1 VISGAT
7 ITAGA
12 LVGFSSTAAAA
23 TFQVDRGDDPG
34 LPDPTATSCTAAAS
48 DCSLRGAIQR
58 ANTNANPTQI
68 DYITF
73 ASSVTGTIT
82 LTHNQLPIME
92 SAYVEGP
99 GANVLTI
106 SGDHKSRIFFLHP
119 TPAGAQISIYRL
131 TLTDGYDM
139 STSGGGA
146 VYNDDANMKIAESV
160 LTGNRATEE
169 GGAVY
174 DSGYSPTSGAGDII
188 YASTISG
195 NTAGTLGGGIYGLN
209 SIGTLSTSTVTGNQS
224 GTDLGQ
230 DGGGVY
236 STEHAYVID
245 STIAGNGPSEAGGGL
260 ASANAMT
267 IYNSI
272 LADNTALVAPD
283 FYSFSYGTSIA
294 SFSLIEDGAH
304 VTTGA
309 GPNIFGLDPQLGPL
323 ANNGGATQTMKPAV
337 TSPVIDQGHNRFGRD
352 QRLFSRTVD
361 VPTIPNAPGGNGT
374 DIGAVELQASE
385 LPSNAFSATTKGKT
399 LLVSVSAAGSLSV
412 SDAAAPLSAA
422 DAKKKKKKKRTL
434 LLNPSSGSGGPPTIS
449 VALALTKPAKQ
460 KLRQKGKVTVNARI
474 TFTPNRGIPKTQT
487 MKLKITGKKKKKK
500 K

>member
-1 VISGAT
+1 VITGASVG
-7 ITAGA
+7 AGA
-12 LVGFSSTAAAA
+12 LLGISSAAAGA
-23 TFQVDRGDDPG
+23 TFQVDRGDDQVP
-34 LPDPTATSCTAAAS
+34 PTGAACTSAPNDCT
-48 DCSLRGAIQR
+48 LRGAIDD
-58 ANTNANPTQI
+58 ANSNANPSTI

-82 LTHNQLPIME
+82 LSHNQLPIMQ

-119 TPAGAQISIYRL
+119 TPAGAQVSIYRL
-131 TLTDGYDM
+131 TLTNGTDTG
-139 STSGGGA
+139 TGGGA
-146 VYNDDANMKIAESV
+146 VYNNDANMKIAESV
-160 LTGNRATEE
+160 LTGNSATQE

-174 DSGYSPTSGAGDII
+174 DSGYSPTNGAGDII

-224 GTDLGQ
+224 GTGLGQ

-236 STEHAYVID
+236 STEHGYVID

-283 FYSFSYGTSIA
+283 FYSFSYGTSTA
-294 SFSLIEDGAH
+294 SFSVIENGAA

-309 GPNIFGLDPQLGPL
+309 GPNIFGVDPQLAPL
-323 ANNGGATQTMKPAV
+323 ANNGGATPTMKPAT

-352 QRLFSRTVD
+352 QRFLTRTVD
-361 VPTIPNAPGGNGT
+361 VPTIANAPGGNGT
-374 DIGAVELQASE
+374 DIGAVELQTGE
-385 LPSNAFSATTKGKT
+385 LPSGSFSAHTKGTT
-399 LLVSVSAAGSLSV
+399 LLVSVTAAGSVSV
-412 SDAAAPLSAA
+412 SDAAAPLSAGT
-422 DAKKKKKKKRTL
+422 AKKKKRKL
-434 LLNPSSGSGGPPTIS
+434 LLNPSSASGGPPAIS
-449 VALALTKPAKQ
+449 VKLRLTKLAKQ
-460 KLRQKGKVTVNARI
+460 KLREKGKVTVNARI
-474 TFTPNRGIPKTQT
+474 TFTPNRGIPTTVTQ
-487 MKLKITGKKKKKK
+487 KLKIKGKKKK
-500 K
+500 